1 MLHIPFWKRLVVLG
15 VVLVGFLFAAP
26 TFLSQETLK
35 KLPSWLQQTVS
46 LGLDLQGGS
55 HLLLEVDVKS
65 ALKDQ
70 VAFLAED
77 MRTTLRKQKID
88 FTNLRVEDQKI
99 VFQLRDAADQPQA
112 LKAIAQPGLTLSTTP
127 ETQEITAQ
135 FTETEIVE
143 RQKSL
148 IQQSR
153 EIIDRRINNLGTKE
167 PNIQTQGTDRI
178 IVQLPGV
185 NDPSQVKELLGKTAK
200 LTFQLVHPHYPTLD
214 SAGGRI
220 LPGTEAMPED
230 DAEAQGHSPKIYL
243 IKKQVLLTGENLINA
258 RPERH
263 PQTNAPYVSI
273 QFDTVG
279 ARKFGEVTKNHTG
292 ERLAMILDGKVISAP
307 HINEPILGGS
317 AQITG
322 DYSYESAIN
331 LAILLRS
338 GALPAPIT
346 VIEERTVGPDLGA
359 DSIIAGERATLY
371 SIILIFVFMI
381 VSYALFGLFANIAL
395 ACNLT
400 LLIAALAL
408 TGSTLTLP
416 GIAGIALTLGMA
428 VDANVLIFERI
439 KEELRS
445 GTRIV
450 QAVDAG
456 YARAMATILDSN
468 ITTLIGGA
476 ALYFFGSG
484 PIRGFGV
491 TLCMGIII
499 SMFTAIT
506 LTRLITVIWL
516 KQTNPKTLP
525 I

>member
-1 MLHIPFWKRLVVLG
+1 MLHIPLWKRLAVLCVVLI
-15 VVLVGFLFAAP
+15 GFLFALP
-26 TFLSQETLK
+26 TFVGQKTLK
-35 KLPSWLQQTVS
+35 TLPSWLQQTVS

-70 VAFLAED
+70 VNFLAED
-77 MRTTLRKQKID
+77 MRNTLRKEKID
-88 FTNLRVEDQKI
+88 FAKLQVEDQTI
-99 VFQLRDAADQPQA
+99 VFQLRNPADQPRA
-112 LKAIAQPGLTLSTTP
+112 LKVLAQPGLTFSSNP
-127 ETQEITAQ
+127 ATQEITAQ
-135 FTETEIVE
+135 LTETEILE
-143 RQKSL
+143 RQKNL

-178 IVQLPGV
+178 IVQLPGI

-200 LTFQLVHPHYPTLD
+200 LTFQLVHPQYPTLE
-214 SAGGRI
+214 STGGRI
-220 LPGTEAMPED
+220 LPGTEALPED
-230 DAEAQGHSPKIYL
+230 DAEAQGSQPKLYL
-243 IKKQVLLTGENLINA
+243 IKKQILLTGENLINA

-273 QFDTVG
+273 QFDTIG

-307 HINEPILGGS
+307 NINEPILGGS

-338 GALPAPIT
+338 GALPAPIH

-381 VSYALFGLFANIAL
+381 VSYALFGVFANIAL
-395 ACNLT
+395 ACNLV
-400 LLIAALAL
+400 LLITALAL

-445 GTRIV
+445 GTRVV

-506 LTRLITVIWL
+506 LTRVITVIWL